1 MNTIEFAHSVSEF
14 LRQNAPN
21 LIHTTNILHWGPSEG
36 APRMPCYCS
45 TDIVQ
50 ARIGCRYVLFISSW
64 NVENAKHSLSA
75 WLLNYNSLA
84 FENGRLRFQ
93 LIPRRLCLFVQK
105 CRVFLAG
112 QKWDHLL
119 VNVLQIFIIQSNRHF
134 TPIEVLRA
142 SEMLQRPVQPGNYVA
157 EFATSELI
165 SELSSRLDHHWR
177 FLLGPDFQMILFLD
191 ALISCVHTV

>member
-1 MNTIEFAHSVSEF
+1 
-14 LRQNAPN
+14 
-21 LIHTTNILHWGPSEG
+21 
-36 APRMPCYCS
+36 MPCYCS

-93 LIPRRLCLFVQK
+93 LIPRRLCLFVTKMQSLSRRAEMRSPACK
-105 CRVFLAG
+105 CP
-112 QKWDHLL
+112 
-119 VNVLQIFIIQSNRHF
+119 QIFIIQSNHHF
-134 TPIEVLRA
+134 TPIEALRT
-142 SEMLQRPVQPGNYVA
+142 SEMLQRPVQPGNYVT

-177 FLLGPDFQMILFLD
+177 FLLGLDFQMILFLD
-191 ALISCVHTV
+191 ALISCVRTVQLEIRGCWQKATVRMPIQRS

>member
-21 LIHTTNILHWGPSEG
+21 LIHITNILHWGPSEG

-50 ARIGCRYVLFISSW
+50 ARIGCWYVLFISSW

-75 WLLNYNSLA
+75 WLLRMGAWGFSWYQGDYVYLYKN
-84 FENGRLRFQ
+84 
-93 LIPRRLCLFVQK
+93 VQK

>member
-21 LIHTTNILHWGPSEG
+21 LIHITNILHWGPSEG

-75 WLLNYNSLA
+75 WLLNYRYQGDYVYLS
-84 FENGRLRFQ
+84 
-93 LIPRRLCLFVQK
+93 QK

-119 VNVLQIFIIQSNRHF
+119 VNVLQIFIIQSNHHF
-134 TPIEVLRA
+134 TPIEALRT
-142 SEMLQRPVQPGNYVA
+142 SEMLQRPVQPSNYVT

-165 SELSSRLDHHWR
+165 SELSSRLDRRWR

-191 ALISCVHTV
+191 ALISCVRTV